1 MNILISKL
9 DIARFT
15 KCPDKMKTYGGF
27 DVAAL
32 MLLNVVKEYPQ
43 HTFYYIGSNDISE
56 FENCPSNLIDIET
69 PIKELKKYNKDLEKY
84 EVAIDYC
91 KNNNLK
97 FDIALYWYCRFTNLA
112 CYKDGYI
119 STKGTP
125 RKLRQCEQQLSH
137 IMAVP
142 KAYNIPIYYMIDD
155 VTELKQIPYDVDKPA
170 AIWTQCNGITTYQHY
185 ISVNNPVREKIN
197 FPLTYK
203 PIEKLWLQGKQKVDW
218 RNFNKTN
225 EFIVTCNAPSDQSL
239 DKFFYIK
246 KWVLD
251 IFNDAIVYGR
261 WTCTKK
267 MAEEISKYNV
277 GHRFIERGMCEM
289 EDLMFNT
296 KYTIVIPPSKRYPEF
311 VTQKVYSMLYY
322 GIIPFWCSDDYD
334 KDNLYSEF
342 PEFIKVKTPEE
353 LISKI
358 NYLNNNPDEYK
369 KLLYQLYELLE
380 DKYFDVRFIHELFD
394 DILNIK

>member
-15 KCPDKMKTYGGF
+15 KCPDKMKTYGGY

-43 HTFYYIGSNDISE
+43 HTFYYIGSNDISN

-84 EVAIDYC
+84 EVAVDYC
-91 KNNNLK
+91 KINNLK
-97 FDIALYWYCRFTNLA
+97 FDIAIYWYCRFTNLA
-112 CYKDGYI
+112 RYKDGYI
-119 STKGTP
+119 SAKGTP

-142 KAYNIPIYYMIDD
+142 KAYNVPIYYMIDD

-185 ISVNNPVREKIN
+185 ISVDNPVREKIK

-218 RNFNKTN
+218 RDFNKTN

-251 IFNDAIVYGR
+251 IFDDAIIYGR

-277 GHRFIERGMCEM
+277 GNRFIERGMCEM

-334 KDNLYSEF
+334 KNNLYSEF

-353 LISKI
+353 LIDKI

-380 DKYFDVRFIHELFD
+380 DKYFDSRFIHELFD
-394 DILNIK
+394 DVLNIK